1 MNFQFRE
8 ECYECT
14 IVSSK
19 NACQIRPSP
28 TLRHKASFPY
38 EWPHTSSNETGQGN
52 AWRLA
57 RGLRTSS
64 QRGAMRAG
72 AAARPSGVTGVHQRA
87 TLWEGFVDRISAV
100 AGTGSMPWYGVR
112 PALARCSKDHAS
124 Q

>member
-1 MNFQFRE
+1 MSAHYCR
-8 ECYECT
+8 
-14 IVSSK
+14 VSTVTRYNK
-19 NACQIRPSP
+19 DKFA
-28 TLRHKASFPY
+28 Y
-38 EWPHTSSNETGQGN
+38 EWPHTLRHDLDQGT

-72 AAARPSGVTGVHQRA
+72 AAVRPSGVTGVHQRA

-100 AGTGSMPWYGVR
+100 AGTGSIPRHGVR
-112 PALARCSKDHAS
+112 PALARCSQDYAS